1 MPAPAVIPAPR
12 AYINAAAVKGF
23 VVEFGDRRYEVVL
36 DQKPLLLRLLHV
48 RNRSLVMRLGADR
61 PSRKPYAKAVRRYY
75 CEQNSVS
82 KAGFARMIKH
92 GITGDHT

>member
-23 VVEFGDRRYEVVL
+23 VVGFGAQGFEVVL
-36 DQKPLLLRLLHV
+36 DRIPLLLCLQFV
-48 RNRSLVMRLGADR
+48 RNRRLVKRFGAER
-61 PSRKPYAKAVRRYY
+61 PSRMPYAKAVRRYY
-75 CEQNSVS
+75 CEQISVS

>member
-1 MPAPAVIPAPR
+1 VPAPAVIPAPR

-23 VVEFGDRRYEVVL
+23 VVGFGVQRFEVVL
-36 DQKPLLLRLLHV
+36 DRKPLLLRLLYV
-48 RNRSLVMRLGADR
+48 RNCSRVKLFGVER

-75 CEQNSVS
+75 CEQISVS